1 MAAVSQKIQNL
12 IGGVSEQPDSLKLP
26 GQLRSCTNYYPDPT
40 FGLSKRPGIRGIKSL
55 TNTFSSG
62 SWFPIIRDD
71 EEKYICQVDSQGTGI
86 RIWDADSGVEQVIN
100 AISTPDLDY
109 LDHVNED
116 DISVLQ
122 INDFTFLLNR
132 RIVVRAGAA
141 VVTAQDPWA
150 FAVVNAIGYN
160 TIYSIKLDSTTFT
173 YTTPS
178 TVSTGTQ
185 PQLSALDVVN
195 GLAAAINGGGTWT
208 ATAVGRYLYIKRA
221 NGANFTIE
229 ANGGQTGD
237 AIEAFKGTV
246 PTQAELPI
254 SFVNNIKIRVL
265 ADTQAQGDEYWLQF
279 KTESGANTGA
289 GVWEETVAPGAVK
302 GLDASTLPHAII
314 READGT
320 FTFRQLNETE
330 ANSATKTTTV
340 TGIVSTVSVL
350 DSSRG
355 RYAVG
360 QTFPVY
366 GGTGINL
373 RLRVLAIDIDG
384 RATQVEPS
392 RGGRDYTALDVV
404 TSLDGDTFTV
414 DTVSSVTQTVDNLA
428 LKFWEE
434 RKAGDDD
441 TNPMPTFVDQRITG
455 MSFFKNRLVFMSGEN
470 VICSEAGQYFNF
482 FASTMITFIDSDP
495 IDLSCGSLRPISLR
509 HSLQVPRGLVLFSDN
524 AQYILQTTTD
534 AFSASTAEINLISS
548 YSQSP
553 RIAPVDLGP
562 TLVFLE
568 QAQASTTVFEML
580 ISSGVDTAK
589 PLVAELSR
597 TVPSY
602 IPADVKI
609 FKGSSSASTMCL
621 VSRREPDAAYI
632 FRFYNAGNERQ
643 FASWFKW
650 KMPGSVVM
658 MEFDHDVLYVVTQ
671 MNDNDGQL
679 VLGKVNLL
687 TESPG
692 GALKYEDTFLDVRL
706 DLYDYNP
713 TLVYDSVT
721 DITRVCFK
729 ENFHDTTGGVEAEAI
744 LLNDNEP
751 GIRYE
756 GPIEEDLTAPVGEQ
770 YYLEVPGDLS
780 ASRFALG
787 YAYTSEATL
796 PAFFVENN
804 GRKDTL
810 NIPIIHR
817 MTIDSYN
824 SGPFKVSVDSLGRS
838 TFTMDLPQI
847 FANQSQANVIP
858 VVRNAQNRVPVLARG
873 DETDVSLVCPF
884 PFPVSFTSIT
894 WEGTYNNK
902 GLRAV

>member
-40 FGLSKRPGIRGIKSL
+40 FGLSKRPGVRGIKTL
-55 TNTFSSG
+55 DNTFTSG
-62 SWFPIIRDD
+62 SWFSIIRDD
-71 EEKYICQVDSQGTGI
+71 EEKYVCQVDSQGTGI
-86 RIWDADSGVEQVIN
+86 KIWDADSGVEQVLNPI
-100 AISTPDLDY
+100 ATGDLDY
-109 LDHVNED
+109 LEHVNEE

-132 RIVVRAGAA
+132 RVVVRAGAA
-141 VVTAQDPWA
+141 TVAAQDPWA
-150 FAVVNAIGYN
+150 FAVINAIGYN
-160 TIYSIKLDSTTFT
+160 TTYQIKLDSTTFT
-173 YTTPS
+173 YVTPS

-195 GLAAAINGGGTWT
+195 NLASSINSGGTWT
-208 ATAVGRYLYIKRA
+208 ATAVSRYLYIKRA

-229 ANGGQTGD
+229 SNGGQTGN
-237 AIEAFKGTV
+237 AIESFKGTV

-254 SFVNNIKIRVL
+254 SFVNNVKIRVL
-265 ADTQAQGDEYWLQF
+265 ADRQTEGDEYWLQF
-279 KTESGANTGA
+279 KTESGASTGS
-289 GVWEETVAPGAVK
+289 GVWEETVAPGAVR
-302 GLDASTLPHAII
+302 GFDTSTLPHAII
-314 READGT
+314 REANGT
-320 FTFRQLNETE
+320 FTFRQLSETE
-330 ANSATKTTTV
+330 ANSATQTTTV
-340 TGIVSTVSVL
+340 NGVVSTVSVL

-373 RLRVLAIDIDG
+373 RLRVLEIDIDG
-384 RATQVEPS
+384 RATLVEPS
-392 RGGRDYTALDVV
+392 RGGRGYTALDVV

-414 DTVSSVTQTVDNLA
+414 DTVSSFTQTVDNLA

-434 RKAGDDD
+434 RKAGDDE

-509 HSLQVPRGLVLFSDN
+509 HSLQVPRGLVLFADN

-534 AFSASTAEINLISS
+534 AFSASTAEINLLSS

-562 TLVFLE
+562 TLVFIE
-568 QAQASTTVFEML
+568 QAQTSTTVFEML
-580 ISSGVDTAK
+580 ISSGLDTSK

-597 TVPSY
+597 TVPSF
-602 IPADVKI
+602 IPADVRL
-609 FKGSSSASTMCL
+609 FKGSSSASTMAL
-621 VSRREPDAAYI
+621 VSRREPDALYI

-650 KMPGSVVM
+650 KMPGPVSM
-658 MEFDHDVLYVVTQ
+658 IEFDHDNLYIVMRMNNDSTQ
-671 MNDNDGQL
+671 M

-692 GALKYEDTFLDVRL
+692 GALKYENTFLDVRL

-713 TLVYDSVT
+713 TLVYDSVN
-721 DITRVCFK
+721 DVTRVCFK
-729 ENFHDTTGGVEAEAI
+729 DGFHDTTGNVSAEAV

-756 GPIEEDLTAPVGEQ
+756 GPIEEDLTQPVGEQ
-770 YYLEVPGDLS
+770 YYLEIPGDLS
-780 ASRFALG
+780 SSRFALG
-787 YAYTSEATL
+787 YTYTAEATL
-796 PAFFVENN
+796 PAFFVERD
-804 GRKDTL
+804 GRKDTI
-810 NIPIIHR
+810 NIPVIHR
-817 MTIDSYN
+817 MLIDSYN
-824 SGPFKVSVDSLGRS
+824 SGPFKVTIDSLGRNS
-838 TFTMDLPQI
+838 YTMDLPQI

-884 PFPVSFTSIT
+884 PFPVSFTGIT

-902 GLRAV
+902 GVRAI